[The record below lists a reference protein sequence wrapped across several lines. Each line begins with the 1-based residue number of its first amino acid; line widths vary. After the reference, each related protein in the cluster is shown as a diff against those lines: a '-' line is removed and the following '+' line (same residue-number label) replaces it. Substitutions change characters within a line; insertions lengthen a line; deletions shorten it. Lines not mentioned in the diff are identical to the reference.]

1 MHNNFIMQFI
11 AKKGKE
17 NKINYTL
24 KLKTGG
30 IQIDWQQQQIISS
43 LSCKSRELQ
52 MIPIFTAICGHGPS
66 TWMDDTAPLLLIN
79 WSHFQKYR

>member
-11 AKKGKE
+11 AKKGIE

-30 IQIDWQQQQIISS
+30 IQIDWQQQKIISS

-52 MIPIFTAICGHGPS
+52 MIPSFTAICGHGLT
-66 TWMDDTAPLLLIN
+66 TWTDG
-79 WSHFQKYR
+79 